1 MDERKKRVRP
11 SKQEKVQAKQVQK
24 RPQRVEPESRFDDL
38 LKDLRTPA
46 PRSTTTS
53 ATKNTLTT
61 PEINAGRDEGPGVQ
75 IETGDL
81 DAAEKPKRSPGK
93 SSNPDYCRL
102 TLHLPKDVH
111 RAFKTKATALDVELS
126 DVLERLIVQWLA
138 IDEIADPYLRHFSVP
153 REGGD

>member
-1 MDERKKRVRP
+1 
-11 SKQEKVQAKQVQK
+11 
-24 RPQRVEPESRFDDL
+24 L

-46 PRSTTTS
+46 PRSTPTP
-53 ATKNTLTT
+53 ATKNT
-61 PEINAGRDEGPGVQ
+61 P
-75 IETGDL
+75 IEVNGDQGLDIHIKKESL
-81 DAAEKPKRSPGK
+81 DAAGKPANFRRGK
-93 SSNPDYCRL
+93 SSDPDYCRL

-111 RAFKTKATALDVELS
+111 RAFKTKATALDVQLS